1 MDCSPLG
8 FSVHRILLSEMG
20 CHFLL
25 QEILLTWGSCLGGW
39 ILYHFI
45 MWEAG
50 KPWGSVPTAVAHLL
64 SEAASFVHG
73 VYQDTEVV
81 AQNSEITEEWKL

>member
-1 MDCSPLG
+1 
-8 FSVHRILLSEMG
+8 
-20 CHFLL
+20 
-25 QEILLTWGSCLGGW
+25 
-39 ILYHFI
+39 

-50 KPWGSVPTAVAHLL
+50 KPWGSVPTAMAYLL

-73 VYQDTEVV
+73 VYQDTEVA